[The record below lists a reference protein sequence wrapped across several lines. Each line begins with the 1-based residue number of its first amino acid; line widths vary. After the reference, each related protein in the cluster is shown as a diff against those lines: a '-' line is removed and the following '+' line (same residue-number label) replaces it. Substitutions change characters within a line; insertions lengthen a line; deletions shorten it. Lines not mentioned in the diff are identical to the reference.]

1 MFAVTLFSQTE
12 PQASGT
18 PRVDVRDSL
27 RARLEEAALNA
38 TAVASQVLYDGW
50 LVRFAP
56 SLAKRVRSINVLGLS
71 TRPLD
76 ERLAYCSSLYARH
89 GLPMVL
95 RITSI
100 GPDFSLDAELE
111 SRGYILTGETRVM
124 FTPLAPRP
132 GARSDL
138 LFNIVDTARF
148 AAAVGAMR
156 NSESGHIAEHG
167 ARLQGLAV
175 DISPVLATD
184 ATGQCVAAGLA
195 VRDGDLLGLFDIV
208 TDPGQR
214 RKGYAAALIEHLLAI
229 GAAGGA
235 TTAYLQ
241 VEPEN
246 TAARALY
253 GRYGFKDCYA
263 YWYRLPAEQTDAA

>member
-1 MFAVTLFSQTE
+1 MSDAALFFPTQTTI
-12 PQASGT
+12 PT
-18 PRVDVRDSL
+18 PPVDVRDAL
-27 RARLEEAALNA
+27 RVRLEEAALNA
-38 TAVASQVLYDGW
+38 TAVASQVIYDGW
-50 LVRFAP
+50 LVRFSRSP
-56 SLAKRVRSINVLGLS
+56 AKRVRSVNVLGLS

-100 GPDFSLDAELE
+100 GPDFSLDADLE
-111 SRGYILTGETRVM
+111 ARGYTYTGETRVM
-124 FTPLAPRP
+124 STPLAPRP
-132 GARSDL
+132 GARGDL
-138 LFNIVDTARF
+138 HFRIVDAERF

-156 NSESGHIAEHG
+156 GSSAGHILEHQ
-167 ARLQGLAV
+167 ARLHGLAV
-175 DISPVLATD
+175 DKLPVIAID
-184 ATGQCVAAGLA
+184 AAGQCVAAGLA
-195 VRDGDLLGLFDIV
+195 VRDGDLVGLFDIV
-208 TDPGQR
+208 TDPGHR
-214 RKGYAAALIEHLLAI
+214 RKGYAAVLVEHLLAE

-263 YWYRLPAEQTDAA
+263 YWYRLPAEQTDA